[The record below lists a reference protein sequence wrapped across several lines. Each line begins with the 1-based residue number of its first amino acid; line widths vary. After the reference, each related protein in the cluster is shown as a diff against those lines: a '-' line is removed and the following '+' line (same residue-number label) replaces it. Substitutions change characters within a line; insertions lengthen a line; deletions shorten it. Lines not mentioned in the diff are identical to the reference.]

1 MIDRKKIRIAQIILL
16 IFGSL
21 IIIFTYVIKE
31 KSTQETI
38 IPKATQEKIKK
49 QLGDQTNNS
58 DIFYNIEYS
67 GLDLVGNRH
76 ILKAKEY

>member
-1 MIDRKKIRIAQIILL
+1 MIDRKKKIRIAQIILL

-38 IPKATQEKIKK
+38 VPKATQEKIKK
-49 QLGDQTNNS
+49 QLGDQTNDS
-58 DIFYNIEYS
+58 DIFYNIET
-67 GLDLVGNRH
+67 LDCVSFCKS
-76 ILKAKEY
+76 IF

>member
-1 MIDRKKIRIAQIILL
+1 MIDRKKKIRIAQIILL

-38 IPKATQEKIKK
+38 VPKATQEKIKK
-49 QLGDQTNNS
+49 QLVAQKAQEVFENFLNGDLN
-58 DIFYNIEYS
+58 
-67 GLDLVGNRH
+67 
-76 ILKAKEY
+76 